1 MRLKQGCSGIWM
13 AALAAGLDRIAKG
26 IVRHVRLDTSAALTG
41 HGPLFEL
48 PGVFSIRYA
57 ENTGVAFSLLD
68 GGGAAVTI
76 LTALLVVAVTAW
88 LVARPEDQ
96 SRGMRAGLWMVVG
109 GGFGNLYDRVFYG
122 HVIDFIDLEFMRFA
136 VFNVADI
143 FIVCG
148 GILALAASLIDERRK
163 EEAHG

>member
-1 MRLKQGCSGIWM
+1 MRLKQGCSGLWL
-13 AALAAGLDRIAKG
+13 AALAAGLDRITKAL
-26 IVRHVRLDTSAALTG
+26 VMRLPRDTSVTSPQFG
-41 HGPLFEL
+41 L
-48 PGVFSIRYA
+48 PGVFSIRYV
-57 ENTGVAFSLLD
+57 ENTGVAFSLLR
-68 GGGAAVTI
+68 GSGARTTI
-76 LTALLVVAVTAW
+76 LTALLIVAAVAW
-88 LVARPEDQ
+88 LIARPDNQ
-96 SRGMRAGLWMVVG
+96 PRWMRVGLWMVVG